1 MLYTQEEKAKIYEN
15 LDRIKECLEMLQPR
29 VRERITVDFGEMK
42 TYASWDREREYHL
55 YLSKDAISGRSGGL
69 GLDYTRERVSS
80 STRSTVYQHF
90 DYAVALI
97 KNWQYIKRTILS
109 KLEEQN
115 ETLAAINNFEV

>member
-55 YLSKDAISGRSGGL
+55 YLSKDTISGRSGGL